1 MIQSMTGYGKAE
13 KKLDNKRL
21 VVEIKSLNSKQ
32 MDMSV
37 RLSPIFRSQE
47 LAVRS
52 LLGKQLERG
61 KIDVAIYT

>member
-13 KKLDNKRL
+13 TKLDGKRL

-37 RLSPIFRSQE
+37 RLSPAFRGQE
-47 LAVRS
+47 LAVRTM
-52 LLGKQLERG
+52 LGKQLERG
-61 KIDVAIYT
+61 KVDVA